1 MEQKKSLIAL
11 LTCSKS
17 QVRVLSGWL
26 DISLSVP
33 AAPRGAPG
41 LVSYLLEL
49 VAGKTLAAENQEKGL
64 ACANSLEAFFALY
77 PSVTVQRNSVE
88 KN

>member
-17 QVRVLSGWL
+17 QVRVVSGWL

-33 AAPRGAPG
+33 AAPAAG

-49 VAGKTLAAENQEKGL
+49 VAGKTLAAENQEKGQ
-64 ACANSLEAFFALY
+64 ACANFLEAFLALY
-77 PSVTVQRNSVE
+77 PSVTVQRNSVK